1 MSISQAGRA
10 RALLSSVK
18 TLREKW
24 AQNLS
29 YMQAKQSAMTR
40 YIFIHIQLLA
50 INRLIVFRE
59 SLKADGKVLAHDQS
73 ADFY

>member
-1 MSISQAGRA
+1 MGISQAGRA

-24 AQNLS
+24 AQKLS
-29 YMQAKQSAMTR
+29 YAGKTKRDDALHFHT
-40 YIFIHIQLLA
+40 HIQLLP

-59 SLKADGKVLAHDQS
+59 SLKAVLAHDQCG
-73 ADFY
+73 FFN